1 MYAIVETSGRQ
12 YRVSVGDKI
21 VVDQMDATPE
31 SEVTLDKVLML
42 SKDGKNVYGL
52 PYIADVSVKAKVLES
67 FKGDK
72 VLVLR
77 PRPKKAHRRLKGHRS
92 CFTRL
97 AVTEII
103 GG

>member
-21 VVDQMDATPE
+21 IVDHMDVKPE
-31 SEVTLDKVLML
+31 SEVILDKVLML
-42 SKDGKNVYGL
+42 SSEGKSVFGL
-52 PYIADVSVKAKVLES
+52 PYVANASVKAKVIDS

-77 PRPKKAHRRLKGHRS
+77 PRPKKTHRRLTGHRS
-92 CFTRL
+92 RYTRL
-97 AVTEII
+97 TVAEII

>member
-1 MYAIVETSGRQ
+1 MYAIVDNAGKQ
-12 YRVSVGDKI
+12 YKVAVGDKI
-21 VVDQMDATPE
+21 VVDKMDVAPE
-31 SEVTLDKVLML
+31 SEVTFDKVLMI
-42 SKDGKNVYGL
+42 SKDGKNVYGF
-52 PYIADVSVKAKVLES
+52 PYIDNASVKAKVIES

-77 PRPKKAHRRLKGHRS
+77 PRPKKSHRRLKGHRS
-92 CFTRL
+92 CFTKI